1 MNADSVNSASCNYT
15 LTINNVYSPMNPSA
29 TGMIRDDFTIF
40 TSTDNITVAAS
51 TASGSR
57 NTTTYISWNTGSY
70 ASSKILLWYDALFNQ
85 LMLPVQ
91 VTLGTYNALVFL
103 SASLN
108 TFTNTFN
115 FSVNGGNSSA
125 ILTVPKNPAY
135 PIRAVLGSTAAPVYL
150 AAVTGSVQGI
160 YFLQWSSTDTS
171 GYTPV
176 PNLDIIVVASNCT
189 PILPVTSF
197 NVPFGGGTSDPIII
211 DFSQCIPA
219 TDVTVTAN
227 VTSGYNLSSSVGISL
242 SGAQTATSSLTFTN
256 MNGNYKVAFYAVSNS
271 GSTGTNTAGAATIS
285 FTMSGTNGANI
296 NTPGTVTINL
306 VQAITTA
313 PNPMTPTIS
322 SASVLGVG
330 CDQTGTN
337 YFALATF
344 TNAAS
349 YNITYI
355 NSVTQFVK
363 VPLTTPAQTDPYYT
377 VLGYVS
383 GLTIST
389 YSSVS
394 LAGYLKAGAN
404 LTVYSYC
411 MSNSLVPSTNAS
423 SLNWL
428 QPDNGGKTV
437 VLQASFYAP
446 LTSSQKLEL
455 TCAIVKSLVISSRL
469 VQDDQG
475 QWCTSLRVLQNT
487 TSTSNSTTNST
498 TTTTTTNNTTTNTTY
513 PAYFYILKNYLAA
526 TDNTS
531 TLVASS
537 IASSTYLSSLIS
549 TTSDSSFPTPS
560 SNWFNATY
568 ISTSN
573 NNSTT
578 VPVVNYISAV
588 TSTTSINATFN
599 LTNIN
604 GVVYAGVEPNV
615 ANATSTPNV
624 SNLIQGYDGY
634 NIQLA
639 SFGFAVAS
647 AGIPVTINFTGLT
660 NSTQYYIYYV
670 ANNMDISINGLYS
683 TISNQTVSTNT
694 PGSSFGSV
702 IRISMMVFGLI
713 MLALFGMI

>member
-1 MNADSVNSASCNYT
+1 
-15 LTINNVYSPMNPSA
+15 
-29 TGMIRDDFTIF
+29 
-40 TSTDNITVAAS
+40 
-51 TASGSR
+51 
-57 NTTTYISWNTGSY
+57 
-70 ASSKILLWYDALFNQ
+70 
-85 LMLPVQ
+85 
-91 VTLGTYNALVFL
+91 
-103 SASLN
+103 
-108 TFTNTFN
+108 
-115 FSVNGGNSSA
+115 
-125 ILTVPKNPAY
+125 
-135 PIRAVLGSTAAPVYL
+135 
-150 AAVTGSVQGI
+150 
-160 YFLQWSSTDTS
+160 
-171 GYTPV
+171 
-176 PNLDIIVVASNCT
+176 
-189 PILPVTSF
+189 
-197 NVPFGGGTSDPIII
+197 
-211 DFSQCIPA
+211 
-219 TDVTVTAN
+219 
-227 VTSGYNLSSSVGISL
+227 
-242 SGAQTATSSLTFTN
+242 

-285 FTMSGTNGANI
+285 FTMSGTNGADI
-296 NTPGTVTINL
+296 STPGTVTINL

-498 TTTTTTNNTTTNTTY
+498 TTTTTTNNTTTTNTTTNTTY

-702 IRISMMVFGLI
+702 IRISMMVLGLI